1 LQSSIINEIIYIFQ
15 YIKSILKLT
24 TYLPWQRETLILLL
38 CSMIRNMLAV
48 GGVHDATFGPR
59 HILEALLRE

>member
-1 LQSSIINEIIYIFQ
+1 LQRDIINVIIDIIQ
-15 YIKSILKLT
+15 HLKSILRLT